1 MIAQRVLRRSKMLH
15 SGLWSPPLITLEFS
29 LLLLLSAELSL
40 CPPCSIFNLN
50 TFSNVNKFSIFGYLC
65 DIFFKRDVKK
75 ILGSIVSFF
84 KKCTSNNRCLVG
96 KKFKN
101 YAAKI
106 KDEKELN
113 LWHKL
118 WFSNLH
124 TYETCRFKHLIFLNL
139 DCYRIHSLKYLR
151 ATTMSWQ
158 CIGIRKSEFVTKTRS
173 LCLKK

>member
-75 ILGSIVSFF
+75 ILGSNVSFF
-84 KKCTSNNRCLVG
+84 KNARPTTDVWLE
-96 KKFKN
+96 KN
-101 YAAKI
+101 SKI
-106 KDEKELN
+106 VL
-113 LWHKL
+113 LKL
-118 WFSNLH
+118 KTKRNWIFDSDFLISIPMKPA
-124 TYETCRFKHLIFLNL
+124 KHLIFLNL